1 MSSEKLNNNDELSQ
15 SAREKILKG
24 TNGCGESRIA
34 SALLLG
40 LEAIASA
47 IEEGI
52 KK

>member
-47 IEEGI
+47 IEEAI